1 VVQRTREM
9 GIRIALGAQPG
20 SISRMVMREG
30 SLLTLSGVGAGLLF
44 SLFAVRLLRGLL
56 FGTGEIDPA
65 TFIAVPLLLMAVALV
80 ASYVPARRATQ
91 VDPIV
96 ALRCE

>member
-1 VVQRTREM
+1 M
-9 GIRIALGAQPG
+9 GIRIALGAQRG
-20 SISRMVMREG
+20 SISRMVVREG
-30 SLLTLSGVGAGLLF
+30 ALLTLSGVGMGLIF

-56 FGTGEIDPA
+56 FGTGETDPA
-65 TFIAVPLLLMAVALV
+65 TFIAVPLLLMTVALV
-80 ASYVPARRATQ
+80 ASYVPARRATR